1 MQYVDT
7 VVREGGDRYIF
18 GRLRQDTKAITMR
31 VDFSITPNVTV
42 QYYGAPFVSRG
53 RYEDLKR
60 ITDPRAN
67 AFRSRFATFAPRSV
81 QVAGGFTTFDENGD
95 GASDYEIDRPDFD
108 VREFNST
115 LVARWEYSPGS
126 LVYLV
131 WSQARNDE
139 ALRAGDGLTFRRG
152 LGQAFGVP
160 AHDVFLVKFSK
171 WFAL

>member
-1 MQYVDT
+1 
-7 VVREGGDRYIF
+7 VR
-18 GRLRQDTKAITMR
+18 
-31 VDFSITPNVTV
+31 
-42 QYYGAPFVSRG
+42 
-53 RYEDLKR
+53 
-60 ITDPRAN
+60 
-67 AFRSRFATFAPRSV
+67 
-81 QVAGGFTTFDENGD
+81 VAGDLYTFDEDGD
-95 GASDYEIDRPDFD
+95 GAADYEIDRPDFD

-139 ALRAGDGLTFRRG
+139 ALRAGDGLTFGRG
-152 LGQAFGVP
+152 LGQAFRVP